1 MSDQTSKIV
10 DKLWKYCDILRDD
23 GVSYLEYVTELTY
36 LLYLKMLEETGGGNK
51 YHEAERWKHLIS
63 QNGISQ
69 YNSYRK
75 MLIDLGNSK
84 DQRTKSIFSNANTS
98 INKPANLNLLIS
110 NINSL
115 DWYSAK
121 LEGLGDLY
129 EGLLEKNAS
138 EGKKGAGQYF
148 TPRCLI
154 DTIIELMKPT
164 YGEII
169 QDPAAGTGGFLIA
182 ADRHIKKQTNDLFDL
197 TQKEQL
203 FQKNKAYF
211 GIELVPDA
219 HRLGL
224 MNLALH
230 DIDSQFICG
239 DSLSSIGANIPKADL
254 IITNPPFGNKKGGSE
269 QEIRDDLTFK
279 TSNKQLNFL
288 QHIYNNLKPSGRAA
302 VVLPDNVLFVSN
314 GRKIREDFFKKCKL
328 HTVLR
333 LPFGIFYA
341 GGIRTNVIFFDKKN
355 EKESQNK
362 FIWYYD
368 MRTNHKIYSKTNPL
382 TNKDFEHFKSSYSKD
397 IKDRKENNFFKRVAM
412 SDIEKNHF
420 DLDIQFIKEHE
431 YFFEDENNKPKD
443 LLEKIL
449 TNLNEAKK
457 ALLNV

>member
-1 MSDQTSKIV
+1 
-10 DKLWKYCDILRDD
+10 
-23 GVSYLEYVTELTY
+23 
-36 LLYLKMLEETGGGNK
+36 
-51 YHEAERWKHLIS
+51 
-63 QNGISQ
+63 
-69 YNSYRK
+69 
-75 MLIDLGNSK
+75 
-84 DQRTKSIFSNANTS
+84 
-98 INKPANLNLLIS
+98 
-110 NINSL
+110 
-115 DWYSAK
+115 
-121 LEGLGDLY
+121 
-129 EGLLEKNAS
+129 
-138 EGKKGAGQYF
+138 
-148 TPRCLI
+148 
-154 DTIIELMKPT
+154 
-164 YGEII
+164 
-169 QDPAAGTGGFLIA
+169 
-182 ADRHIKKQTNDLFDL
+182 
-197 TQKEQL
+197 
-203 FQKNKAYF
+203 
-211 GIELVPDA
+211 
-219 HRLGL
+219 

>member
-36 LLYLKMLEETGGGNK
+36 LLYLKMLEETGGDNK
-51 YHEAERWKHLIS
+51 YFEAERWKHLIS

-288 QHIYNNLKPSGRAA
+288 QHIYNNLKPGGRAA

-382 TNKDFEHFKSSYSKD
+382 TNKDFEHFKLSYSTD
-397 IKDRKENNFFKRVAM
+397 IRNRKENNFFKRVAM
-412 SDIEKNHF
+412 SDIEKNYF